1 MRADEQAKW
10 QAIVSACLE
19 YLATA
24 SNPSPLAE
32 LARDGLMR
40 KLNELQIQIGRGLQ
54 LVPRREPRTPLFDEA
69 TTPPIDAAPQVP
81 FAWTAKQLSEA
92 VALLPDEWFG
102 GHHFDRVGHQVA
114 GREHTGLSLLRA
126 LEANG
131 VVEPI
136 GVTHAGEEDPRGP
149 FLRFR
154 KV

>member
-40 KLNELQIQIGRGLQ
+40 KLNELQIQIGRGLA
-54 LVPRREPRTPLFDEA
+54 LVPRREPRTPLFDES
-69 TTPPIDAAPQVP
+69 TPPVDTAAQVP
-81 FAWTAKQLSEA
+81 FAWTAQQLSEA
-92 VALLPDEWFG
+92 IALLPDEWFS
-102 GHHFDRVGHQVA
+102 GHHFDRVGQQVA
-114 GREHTGLSLLRA
+114 GRAHVGLSLLRA
-126 LEANG
+126 LEANSI
-131 VVEPI
+131 VEPI
-136 GVTHAGEEDPRGP
+136 GVTHTGEEDPRGP